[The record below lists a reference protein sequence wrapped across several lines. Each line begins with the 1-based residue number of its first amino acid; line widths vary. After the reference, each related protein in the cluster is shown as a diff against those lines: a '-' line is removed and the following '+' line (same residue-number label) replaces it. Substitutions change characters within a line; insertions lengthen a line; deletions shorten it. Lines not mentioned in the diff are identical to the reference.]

1 MRQSMD
7 FFKKHPDE
15 EILDLRKT
23 RGGKLEGG
31 GKLALIPLI
40 FLPGFWMYPYFFR
53 ENEAF
58 FEGFQTSKS
67 DHVKYNHQMGI

>member
-7 FFKKHPDE
+7 FFKKHPGE

-40 FLPGFWMYPYFFR
+40 VFFGKSNFLRPIKK
-53 ENEAF
+53 EKK
-58 FEGFQTSKS
+58 QTSKF
-67 DHVKYNHQMGI
+67 QMLKKP